1 MKFLPLLWSNLMR
14 RKFRTIC
21 TTLSILFAFVLIG
34 ALLSIRA
41 GFSRGVDVTGADRLV
56 VSQKTSMNQPMPL
69 AYRDRLASIPGV
81 AAVTYAGWFRGI
93 YQNPKNA
100 FPQLAVD
107 TDTWFEMYRDL
118 WTVPDDQL
126 ARWKADRIGA
136 IVGSRLIER
145 FGWKIGDRIPL
156 QSAMWPKAGGG
167 AWEFIV
173 DGVYSERMAGKTSR
187 ELMFFHYTYLNDARA
202 LGRDLVDWYRVRVT
216 NPAHANEVAQAI
228 DVAFANSA
236 FETTTSTEN
245 AFVRAIAEQIGDVG
259 AIVIA
264 ILGPVLFTI
273 VLVCGNT
280 MAQAIRER
288 RTNWPFCRRLGL
300 PAVESSGWCSS
311 NRSCCPSWPEQSVS
325 VPGCSSNAQIQR
337 GCGSDGAV
345 VAPQHRARRPVRGT
359 ARSHRG
365 HRPDVARASPRPRG
379 RLATRGLEMW
389 TQTLAVTYLNLASI
403 PRRLGSSAV
412 AVFGIAGVVV
422 VLVGILSIGRGFQRA
437 MSTGGDPLTAIVL
450 PRVPVP
456 RRPASSGSTASG

>member
-69 AYRDRLASIPGV
+69 AYRERLASIPGV

-202 LGRDLVDWYRVRVT
+202 LGRDLVDSYRVRVT
-216 NPAHANEVAQAI
+216 NPAHANAVAQAI

-288 RTNWPFCRRLGL
+288 TNELAVLQTLGFTGRRIVGLVLLESLVLPVVAGAIGLGTWVLIQRTNPTGGVVPMVPLSLPNIGLGALFAVLLGL
-300 PAVESSGWCSS
+300 IAGI
-311 NRSCCPSWPEQSVS
+311 
-325 VPGCSSNAQIQR
+325 VPMWR
-337 GCGSDGAV
+337 V
-345 VAPQHRARRPVRGT
+345 H
-359 ARSHRG
+359 
-365 HRPDVARASPRPRG
+365 
-379 RLATRGLEMW
+379 RLALVDA
-389 TQTLAVTYLNLASI
+389 L
-403 PRRLGSSAV
+403 RREV
-412 AVFGIAGVVV
+412 
-422 VLVGILSIGRGFQRA
+422 
-437 MSTGGDPLTAIVL
+437 
-450 PRVPVP
+450 
-456 RRPASSGSTASG
+456 